1 MQISYY
7 HHIQTLSV
15 LTLVLTFQVYFFWMG
30 KCSSLMVCLESLRS
44 LYLVNEE
51 TKAKIPTNYQMDLDE
66 PEEKHQR
73 NGLSQ
78 FQNQ

>member
-1 MQISYY
+1 
-7 HHIQTLSV
+7 
-15 LTLVLTFQVYFFWMG
+15 MG
-30 KCSSLMVCLESLRS
+30 KCSSLMVYLESLRS